1 VSLVVGIGL
10 RAGTSYRELRDLVA
24 GALADL
30 EPREVSCV
38 VTVEGRE
45 SEPGLQRLVA
55 SLGAE
60 LLTAPALDLSKQP
73 APTPSTH
80 VDHLAGT
87 ASVAE
92 AGVILSGAELLVPK
106 QRSVRAT
113 VAIGRLPQVEKA
125 SARHEVGD
133 AGPGIGQAEAESTGC
148 VVEQMVAPGYAVGE
162 RDTVHRVLAERRDVR
177 RGFLDRP
184 IADDVLT
191 RVLESAHRAPSVGL
205 SQPWDFVL
213 VRDVA
218 TRRKVHDLA
227 VAQRDV
233 FAASLPADRRFAFD
247 GLKIEA
253 ILDTP
258 LNIAVTCDPGRG
270 GRHVLGRHAD
280 PRTTWFS
287 AAIAIQ
293 NLWLAARAEGL
304 GVGWVSFFEPGEV
317 AGVLDLPAHVELVGY
332 LCVGHVQK
340 FAAAPE
346 LVRTG
351 WAARRPLSWA
361 VHQEAW
367 GRRGLPGE
375 EPGPAVAVQAAAA
388 GEELATSLKRPAA
401 GDDGRLATSLERP
414 GAGGDGGLAARATQ
428 VVWVVVVE
436 GGDVS
441 KYLRRAEALVVV
453 VGGEKP
459 AADFGVL
466 WRPARTADEAVELGV
481 EVARD
486 LVLQGVGELV
496 VECPRPSELTE
507 GFARGIRLGGLACG
521 VAVKG
526 LDEPA
531 GVTDSTA

>member
-1 VSLVVGIGL
+1 VTLVIGIGL
-10 RAGTSYRELRDLVA
+10 RSGTSYRELRDLVDA
-24 GALADL
+24 ALAGL
-30 EPREVSCV
+30 EPRDVGRV
-38 VTVEGRE
+38 VTVDGKE

-55 SLGAE
+55 SLETE
-60 LLTAPALDLSKQP
+60 LVTASALELSQQP
-73 APTPSTH
+73 VPTPSDR
-80 VDHLAGT
+80 VERLAGT
-87 ASVAE
+87 TSVAE
-92 AGVILSGAELLVPK
+92 AAVLLSGAELVVPK
-106 QRSVRAT
+106 RRSARAT
-113 VAIGRLPQVEKA
+113 VAVGRLAAAPA
-125 SARHEVGD
+125 YALRDREV
-133 AGPGIGQAEAESTGC
+133 
-148 VVEQMVAPGYAVGE
+148 
-162 RDTVHRVLAERRDVR
+162 VHRVLAERRDVR
-177 RGFLDRP
+177 KGFLDLP

-213 VRDVA
+213 VRDIA

-227 VAQRDV
+227 TAQRDA
-233 FAASLPADRRFAFD
+233 FAASLPADRRAAFD

-270 GRHVLGRHAD
+270 GRYVLGRHAD

-304 GVGWVSFFEPGEV
+304 GVGWVSFFEPGEI
-317 AGVLDLPAHVELVGY
+317 AAVLDLPAQVELVGY
-332 LCVGHVQK
+332 LCVGQVRE

-375 EPGPAVAVQAAAA
+375 PLSPVIVDDAAAAA
-388 GEELATSLKRPAA
+388 GAV
-401 GDDGRLATSLERP
+401 
-414 GAGGDGGLAARATQ
+414 RAVGTQ
-428 VVWVVVVE
+428 VVRVAVVDAV
-436 GGDVS
+436 DLDF
-441 KYLRRAEALVVV
+441 LRRAEALVVQ
-453 VGGEKP
+453 VGAERP

-466 WRPARTADEAVELGV
+466 WRPARTVDEAVELGV

-486 LVLQGVGELV
+486 LALQGVGELL
-496 VECPRPSELTE
+496 VEVRSDSEAAE
-507 GFARGIRLGGLACG
+507 GLARGLRLGGLACG
-521 VAVKG
+521 VAVKRV
-526 LDEPA
+526 DEP
-531 GVTDSTA
+531 GEVRDSSA

>member
-1 VSLVVGIGL
+1 MSLIVGIGL
-10 RAGTSYRELRDLVA
+10 RSGTSYRELRDLVEK
-24 GALADL
+24 ALAGLSPQD
-30 EPREVSCV
+30 VVQV
-38 VTVEGRE
+38 VTVEGKE
-45 SEPGLQRLVA
+45 TEPGLQRLVA
-55 SLGAE
+55 SLDAQ
-60 LLTAPALDLSKQP
+60 LFTAPSLELSQQQV
-73 APTPSTH
+73 PTPSDEVERLT
-80 VDHLAGT
+80 GT

-92 AGVILSGAELLVPK
+92 AAVILSGAELVVPK
-106 QRSVRAT
+106 QRSARAT
-113 VAIGRLPQVEKA
+113 VA
-125 SARHEVGD
+125 VGKLLNSQSM
-133 AGPGIGQAEAESTGC
+133 A
-148 VVEQMVAPGYAVGE
+148 APGYPQTE
-162 RDTVHRVLAERRDVR
+162 RETVHRVLAERRDVR
-177 RGFLDRP
+177 RGFLDHP

-213 VRDVA
+213 IRDIA

-227 VAQRDV
+227 IAQRDA
-233 FAASLPADRRFAFD
+233 FAASLPADRRSAFD

-317 AGVLDLPAHVELVGY
+317 GAVLDLPAQVELVGY
-332 LCVGHVQK
+332 LCVGHVEE

-346 LVRTG
+346 LVRSG

-367 GRRGLPGE
+367 GQRGLPGE
-375 EPGPAVAVQAAAA
+375 SPSQVIVRDAVQAEGVAKPVGSQVVHLVVVDAAQP
-388 GEELATSLKRPAA
+388 EL
-401 GDDGRLATSLERP
+401 LERP
-414 GAGGDGGLAARATQ
+414 
-428 VVWVVVVE
+428 
-436 GGDVS
+436 
-441 KYLRRAEALVVV
+441 EALVVQV
-453 VGGEKP
+453 AGEKP

-466 WRPARTADEAVELGV
+466 WRPARSADEAVELGV

-486 LVLQGVGELV
+486 LVLQGVGQIV
-496 VECPRPSELTE
+496 VELPVESDISRAL
-507 GFARGIRLGGLACG
+507 ARGVRLGGLACG
-521 VAVKG
+521 ITV
-526 LDEPA
+526 DEP
-531 GVTDSTA
+531 GKMRDSSA

>member
-1 VSLVVGIGL
+1 MSLLLGIGL
-10 RAGTSYRELRDLVA
+10 RSGTSYRELRDLVET
-24 GALADL
+24 ALAGLD
-30 EPREVSCV
+30 PRDVVQV
-38 VTVEGRE
+38 VTVDGKEA
-45 SEPGLQRLVA
+45 EPGLQRLVA

-60 LLTAPALDLSKQP
+60 LFTAPALELSQQP
-73 APTPSTH
+73 VPTPSEQVERLT
-80 VDHLAGT
+80 GT
-87 ASVAE
+87 PSVAE
-92 AGVILSGAELLVPK
+92 AAVILSGAELVVRK
-106 QRSVRAT
+106 QRSARAT
-113 VAIGRLPQVEKA
+113 VAIGRLPEPTEDHTA
-125 SARHEVGD
+125 
-133 AGPGIGQAEAESTGC
+133 
-148 VVEQMVAPGYAVGE
+148 APGYPLAE
-162 RDTVHRVLAERRDVR
+162 RETVHRVLAERRDVR
-177 RGFLDRP
+177 RGFIDQP

-213 VRDVA
+213 IRDIA

-227 VAQRDV
+227 TAQRDA
-233 FAASLPADRRFAFD
+233 FAASLPADRRSKFD

-317 AGVLDLPAHVELVGY
+317 AAVLDLPAQVELVGY
-332 LCVGHVQK
+332 LCVGHVEE

-346 LVRTG
+346 LVRSG

-375 EPGPAVAVQAAAA
+375 PPSQVIVQDAVRAEGVAKHVGAQVVHLVVVDAVQP
-388 GEELATSLKRPAA
+388 EL
-401 GDDGRLATSLERP
+401 LERP
-414 GAGGDGGLAARATQ
+414 E
-428 VVWVVVVE
+428 V
-436 GGDVS
+436 
-441 KYLRRAEALVVV
+441 LVVQ
-453 VGGEKP
+453 VGAEKP

-466 WRPARTADEAVELGV
+466 WRPARSADEAVELGV

-486 LVLQGVGELV
+486 LVLQGVGEIHVEV
-496 VECPRPSELTE
+496 VADSEVSQSL
-507 GFARGIRLGGLACG
+507 ARGVRLGGLACG
-521 VAVKG
+521 ITCV
-526 LDEPA
+526 DEPG
-531 GVTDSTA
+531 GVRDSSA